1 MPQAV
6 PAPPHLVHFDPFDL
20 DLRTGE
26 LWKDGTRI
34 LLQDHPFAIL
44 RRLIECPGDVVT
56 RDELRARLWPNG
68 TIVDFEHGLNTAM
81 KRLREVLGD
90 DAERPQFIETVRRR
104 GYRFIAPVQAVS
116 PPPTQGEPD
125 LRPVSP
131 GEPGARPGDSVPIGL
146 YRLIE
151 KVGSGTMGEVYL
163 AEDRMLKRRVALKF
177 LPPAFASD
185 PGRLARLQREA
196 EVLASLNHP
205 NIAAIHGLGEAEG
218 QRCLV
223 LEFVE
228 GETLA
233 ARITRRRMTATE
245 ALEVCGQI
253 ADALEAAHQKGI
265 VHRDLNPGNV
275 TISTQ
280 GRVKLL
286 DFGLAKAFADHRPPG
301 ASPGLRT
308 VSDSG
313 IIVGTVRYM
322 SPEQA
327 AGKRVDQRTD
337 IWSFGCV
344 LFECL
349 AGEPPFSG
357 TSAPATLAAIVT
369 GEPEWNR
376 LPATLPPQLRSV
388 IGRCLHKDPERRLHS
403 IADVRIEM
411 MDALAAPGE
420 PAPDRWAA
428 RPGRVPPLVPAAVA
442 LLALGVVIGML
453 AARSCG

>member
-1 MPQAV
+1 MPQ
-6 PAPPHLVHFDPFDL
+6 PAPAHAHVVHFAPFAL

-26 LWKDGTRI
+26 LWKDGTRV
-34 LLQDHPFAIL
+34 LLQEHPFAIL

-56 RDELRARLWPNG
+56 RDDLRARLWPNG

-81 KRLREVLGD
+81 KRLREALGD

-104 GYRFIAPVQAVS
+104 GYRFVAPVQTVS
-116 PPPTQGEPD
+116 SQPKQSEPD
-125 LRPVSP
+125 LRLVPP
-131 GEPGARPGDSVPIGL
+131 ADPGARSGDSVPIGL
-146 YRLIE
+146 YQLIE
-151 KVGSGTMGEVYL
+151 KIGGGTMGEVYL
-163 AEDRMLKRRVALKF
+163 AEDRMLKRQVALKF

-185 PGRLARLQREA
+185 PGRLARFQREA

-218 QRCLV
+218 HRCLV
-223 LEFVE
+223 LEYVE

-233 ARITRRRMTATE
+233 ARIRRRPMAVAE
-245 ALEVCGQI
+245 AFEVCGQI
-253 ADALEAAHQKGI
+253 ADALEAAHEKGI

-275 TISTQ
+275 KISAQ

-286 DFGLAKAFADHRPPG
+286 DFGLAKAFADQRPPG
-301 ASPGLRT
+301 ARAPRT
-308 VSDSG
+308 ISDSG
-313 IIVGTVRYM
+313 IIVGTASYM

-349 AGEPPFSG
+349 AGQPPFAG
-357 TSAPATLAAIVT
+357 TSAPAMLAAIVT

-376 LPATLPPQLRSV
+376 LPATLPPQLRALL
-388 IGRCLHKDPERRLHS
+388 GRCLRKDPEHRLHS
-403 IADVRIEM
+403 MADVRIEM
-411 MDALAAPGE
+411 MDALT
-420 PAPDRWAA
+420 APDAPIPGRWAA
-428 RPGRVPPLVPAAVA
+428 VIGRVPPLVPIVVGF
-442 LLALGVVIGML
+442 LALGAVIGML

>member
-1 MPQAV
+1 MPQPV
-6 PAPPHLVHFDPFDL
+6 PALPHVVHFAPFDL
-20 DLRTGE
+20 DMRTGE
-26 LWKDGTRI
+26 LWRDGTRI
-34 LLQDHPFAIL
+34 LLQEHSFAIL

-81 KRLREVLGD
+81 KRLREALGD
-90 DAERPQFIETVRRR
+90 DAERPQFIETLRRR
-104 GYRFIAPVQAVS
+104 GYRFIAPVRTVS
-116 PPPTQGEPD
+116 VPSKQGEPD
-125 LRPVSP
+125 LRLVPP
-131 GEPGARPGDSVPIGL
+131 AEPAARFGDSVPIGL

-151 KVGSGTMGEVYL
+151 KIGSGTMGEIYL
-163 AEDRMLKRRVALKF
+163 AEDRLLKRQVALKF
-177 LPPAFASD
+177 LPPAFAAD
-185 PGRLARLQREA
+185 AGRLARLQREA

-218 QRCLV
+218 HRCLV

-233 ARITRRRMTATE
+233 ARIRRRPMAAAE
-245 ALEVCGQI
+245 AFEVCGQI
-253 ADALEAAHQKGI
+253 ADALEAAHEKGI

-275 TISTQ
+275 KISAQ

-286 DFGLAKAFADHRPPG
+286 DFGLAKAFADQRPPG
-301 ASPGLRT
+301 APREPPT
-308 VSDSG
+308 ISDSG
-313 IIVGTVRYM
+313 IIVGTARYM

-327 AGKRVDQRTD
+327 AGKRLDQRTD

-349 AGEPPFSG
+349 AGTPPFSG
-357 TSAPATLAAIVT
+357 TSAPAILAAIVT

-376 LPATLPPQLRSV
+376 LPATLPPQLRSML
-388 IGRCLHKDPERRLHS
+388 GRCLRKDPEHRLHS
-403 IADVRIEM
+403 MADVRIEM
-411 MDALAAPGE
+411 MDALAAPD
-420 PAPDRWAA
+420 PPVSNRWAA
-428 RPGRVPPLVPAAVA
+428 VIGRVPTLVSIAIG
-442 LLALGVVIGML
+442 LLALGAVIGLL

>member
-1 MPQAV
+1 MPQPV
-6 PAPPHLVHFDPFDL
+6 PAFPRVVHFAPFDL

-26 LWKDGTRI
+26 LWKDGTRV
-34 LLQDHPFAIL
+34 LLQEHPFAIL

-81 KRLREVLGD
+81 KRLREALGD

-104 GYRFIAPVQAVS
+104 GYRFIAPVQTVS
-116 PPPTQGEPD
+116 PAPKPGEPD
-125 LRPVSP
+125 LRLVPP
-131 GEPGARPGDSVPIGL
+131 ADPGARSGDSVPVGL

-163 AEDRMLKRRVALKF
+163 AEDRMLKRQVALKF
-177 LPPAFASD
+177 LPPAFAAD
-185 PGRLARLQREA
+185 PGRLARFQREA

-233 ARITRRRMTATE
+233 ERIKRRAMTASE
-245 ALEVCGQI
+245 ALDVCGQV
-253 ADALEAAHQKGI
+253 ADALEAAHEKGI

-275 TISTQ
+275 RISAQ

-286 DFGLAKAFADHRPPG
+286 DFGLAKAFADQRPPG
-301 ASPGLRT
+301 APREPRT
-308 VSDSG
+308 ISDSG
-313 IIVGTVRYM
+313 IIVGTARYM

-349 AGEPPFSG
+349 AGKPPFSG
-357 TSAPATLAAIVT
+357 TSAPAILAAIVT

-376 LPATLPPQLRSV
+376 LPATLPPQLRALL
-388 IGRCLHKDPERRLHS
+388 GRCLRKDPEHRLHS
-403 IADVRIEM
+403 MSDVRIEM
-411 MDALAAPGE
+411 MDALVSHEVPTAGSRATL
-420 PAPDRWAA
+420 
-428 RPGRVPPLVPAAVA
+428 PGRVSPLIPVAVG
-442 LLALGVVIGML
+442 LLALGVVIGVL